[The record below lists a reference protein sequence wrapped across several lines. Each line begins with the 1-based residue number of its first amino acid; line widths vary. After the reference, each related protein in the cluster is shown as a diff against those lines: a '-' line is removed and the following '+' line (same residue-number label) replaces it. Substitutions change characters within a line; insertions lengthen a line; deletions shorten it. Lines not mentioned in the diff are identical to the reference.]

1 MSEVQTLNNNPV
13 LSRLCNGHTCTESS
27 ERQGVLTQE
36 VIVWGVIMV
45 LHLKANQSQ
54 VRDVDSEVEGTVPPW
69 IKAWIIITTGPLF
82 ESLKQRTGFTFLLL
96 PIIHVERNSLEIET
110 IF

>member
-54 VRDVDSEVEGTVPPW
+54 VWDVDSEVEATVPPW

-82 ESLKQRTGFTFLLL
+82 EILKQRTGSTCCL
-96 PIIHVERNSLEIET
+96 
-110 IF
+110 

>member
-1 MSEVQTLNNNPV
+1 
-13 LSRLCNGHTCTESS
+13 
-27 ERQGVLTQE
+27 
-36 VIVWGVIMV
+36 MV

-69 IKAWIIITTGPLF
+69 IKAWIIIPTGPLF
-82 ESLKQRTGFTFLLL
+82 ESLKQRTGSTFLLL
-96 PIIHVERNSLEIET
+96 PIILVESNSLEIET